1 MREAT
6 ENRHSYDSQ
15 DREEG
20 KPDKVNQKP
29 SGKLTI
35 ALGSRVSQGG
45 LSVLETD
52 QEHEGR
58 AEGDLQGKRS
68 NDFVRKF
75 LDRCAFDL
83 SQEPLFLT
91 ELSH

>member
-15 DREEG
+15 DREKG

-45 LSVLETD
+45 LSVLETY

-58 AEGDLQGKRS
+58 AESDLQGKGS

-75 LDRCAFDL
+75 LDRCAFNL

-91 ELSH
+91 KLSH